1 MKSSQLLIL
10 QSESKAIKLSNFLK
24 TIAKRHYNEFWTSG
38 NDIAKEGAWTW
49 AGDDRDR
56 RVPEFGW
63 SEQSFISVEENC
75 LVWVVEIITMRLGEE
90 VSHAKY
96 FIQLMPDIFNNE
108 CLIVKLGSCSSLL
121 KSPNSTLKVLIQ
133 IKRSRADIIIKAHPP
148 PTG

>member
-96 FIQLMPDIFNNE
+96 FIQLMPDILSNL
-108 CLIVKLGSCSSLL
+108 C
-121 KSPNSTLKVLIQ
+121 Q
-133 IKRSRADIIIKAHPP
+133 IFFTIDAKYFLQLMLDIFYN
-148 PTG
+148 